1 MLNFTDFECQG
12 FTNAQTFYINFHLIF
27 FNLVTKQVLF
37 IQISFGMDYIL
48 QLTSSHDVMF

>member
-12 FTNAQTFYINFHLIF
+12 FTNAQTIYISFHLIF
-27 FNLVTKQVLF
+27 FNFVTKQVLF